1 MLETPSIISVHEQ
14 SAAIIRITVPQSDI
28 RPSCRQRSKSSGRR
42 WPHRASSR
50 PARCSRITCQ
60 WTTLCSTLVGF
71 PVEGRLAETGRVRCG
86 SLPAATLARATYR
99 GGYEGLS
106 AAWGELRQW
115 TEANGHT
122 RGVDLWEVYASG
134 PETSSNAAEWRT
146 ELNQPL
152 QS

>member
-1 MLETPSIISVHEQ
+1 M
-14 SAAIIRITVPQSDI
+14 
-28 RPSCRQRSKSSGRR
+28 
-42 WPHRASSR
+42 
-50 PARCSRITCQ
+50 
-60 WTTLCSTLVGF
+60 
-71 PVEGRLAETGRVRCG
+71 AETGRVRCG